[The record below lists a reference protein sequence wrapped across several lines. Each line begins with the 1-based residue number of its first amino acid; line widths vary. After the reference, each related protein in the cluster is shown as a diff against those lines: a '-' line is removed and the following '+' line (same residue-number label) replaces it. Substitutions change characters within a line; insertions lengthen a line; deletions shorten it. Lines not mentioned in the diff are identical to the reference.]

1 LVNKFNKETLKK
13 YFETKIKEIHQ
24 EYE

>member
-13 YFETKIKEIHQ
+13 YFEAKIKEIHQ